1 MTSSTSLNPWR
12 RYWAAIVARWR
23 RRGTLGARG
32 ERAAATFLR
41 CDGYRVIGRNLRTN
55 VGELD
60 LLCLAPDER
69 TIVFVEVKTRR
80 RAPDQPA
87 KSAAATPEDAITRH
101 KRGKLIAVTRGL
113 VRANHWEAR
122 PWRIDVVAIE
132 WRDGQRPQIRHHVDA
147 VRGR

>member
-12 RYWAAIVARWR
+12 RYWAALVARWK

-32 ERAAATFLR
+32 ERAAAAFLR
-41 CDGYRVIGRNLRTN
+41 RAGYRVLGKNLRTN

-60 LLCLAPDER
+60 LLCLAPDDR

-80 RAPDQPA
+80 RAMDQPA

-101 KRGKLIAVTRGL
+101 KRGKLIAVARGL
-113 VRANHWEAR
+113 VRANHWEER
-122 PWRIDVVAIE
+122 PSRIDVVAIE
-132 WRDGQRPQIRHHVDA
+132 WRDDARPQIRHHVDA
-147 VRGR
+147 VRGK